1 MSMTESIDGLKR
13 FRTAGSVNQVVDRL
27 TTLMK
32 SKNVTLF
39 CVIDHSGEAQKVGIE
54 MPDTKLLI
62 FGNPASGTPLMLAAP
77 SVAIDLPL
85 KILVSEDSGGTVL
98 ISYNTP
104 KYLMQRHGVPA
115 EFLRNI
121 SAIDTLAKVVVE
133 GSAEIKGSE

>member
-1 MSMTESIDGLKR
+1 
-13 FRTAGSVNQVVDRL
+13 
-27 TTLMK
+27 
-32 SKNVTLF
+32 
-39 CVIDHSGEAQKVGIE
+39 
-54 MPDTKLLI
+54 
-62 FGNPASGTPLMLAAP
+62 MLAAP